1 MTPASD
7 APAQGPTVI
16 VLAAGLGQRFKAS
29 GGIQDKLEADL
40 NGQRVRDHVLASVRA
55 SGLPWHVVERSDT
68 VHLNH
73 PGMGD
78 SIACGVAATPKA
90 QGWLILPAA
99 LPLIQPSTLVCVA
112 QAVQHH
118 AVVVPFYQGQR
129 GHPVGFAC
137 ACREALMGLTG
148 DEGARSV
155 VARQGFFRL
164 EVLDPGCVLDVDTV
178 DALAQARDVL
188 AQGGFSG
195 H

>member
-29 GGIQDKLEADL
+29 GGTQDKLEADL

-55 SGLPWHVVERSDT
+55 SGLSWHVVERSDT
-68 VHLNH
+68 AHLNH

-90 QGWLILPAA
+90 QGWLILPAD
-99 LPLIQPSTLVCVA
+99 LPLIQAATLVRVA
-112 QAVQHH
+112 QALRGH
-118 AVVVPFYQGQR
+118 AVVVPFYQDQK
-129 GHPVGFAC
+129 GHPVGFAS
-137 ACREALMGLTG
+137 ACREALMGLRG

-155 VARQGFFRL
+155 VAQQGFFRL
-164 EVLDPGCVLDVDTV
+164 DVQDPGCVLDVDTV
-178 DALAQARDVL
+178 DALAQASVVL